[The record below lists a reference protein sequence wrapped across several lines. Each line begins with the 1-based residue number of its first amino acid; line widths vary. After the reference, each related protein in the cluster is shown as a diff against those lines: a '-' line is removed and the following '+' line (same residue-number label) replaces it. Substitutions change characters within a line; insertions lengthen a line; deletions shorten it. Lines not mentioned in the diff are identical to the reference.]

1 MEPKPDANPKSG
13 SSGDRT
19 YTDCTGTEITV
30 EEATLHAIA
39 GGEDADDEILR
50 RYGYSKSEAAMIVTG
65 VRDNSITEAQKDFI
79 HALGFM
85 GMQSERGETMS
96 RERFVSRFQM
106 FMQIERLA
114 MSNIRG

>member
-1 MEPKPDANPKSG
+1 MEPKSDANPKSG
-13 SSGDRT
+13 SSGNRA

-30 EEATLHAIA
+30 EEATLRAIA
-39 GGEDADDEILR
+39 GGEDVDDVILCK
-50 RYGYSKSEAAMIVTG
+50 YGYSKSEAAMIVTG
-65 VRDNSITEAQKDFI
+65 VRDNSITETQKDFI

-85 GMQSERGETMS
+85 GMQNEQGETMS

-114 MSNIRG
+114 MASIRG